1 MYILQVPPPDDVV
14 SSLPV
19 PSTDSI
25 SFHPVIV
32 LANHNVGG
40 ASDQLVG
47 GVSEASNRFPVQNLP
62 FFLQFNHIHSKFVE
76 VSFNNCLITSHAYFS
91 FRQFWIRV
99 VCLKG

>member
-1 MYILQVPPPDDVV
+1 MHIILHVHVCTFLQVPPPDDVV

-76 VSFNNCLITSHAYFS
+76 VSFE
-91 FRQFWIRV
+91 
-99 VCLKG
+99 